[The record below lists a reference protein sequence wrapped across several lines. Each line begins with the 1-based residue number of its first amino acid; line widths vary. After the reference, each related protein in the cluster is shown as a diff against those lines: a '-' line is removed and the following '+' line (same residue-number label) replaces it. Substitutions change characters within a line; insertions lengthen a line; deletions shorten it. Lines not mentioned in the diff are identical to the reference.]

1 MKTKKKSIFLYYF
14 MIFVLSSALLL
25 VFSHSTSPLYSVF
38 GNDSLEYKMG
48 GAAVLDGLVIFRD
61 IFHQKGAVLFFI
73 EAIGEALCRLI
84 GDERFGTFIV
94 QLINFFI
101 TNCFIFNYTKKY
113 IYQSNNDSIPKC
125 YSYIIPVAT
134 ILFWLSSIDGGNLT
148 EEYAILYCIISI
160 GIALDYSSKLDK
172 KNGELPEFHSR
183 YGFIFGICLAF
194 ACSLKP
200 NCAIPIAACILFVF
214 VVLVINKRFASIF
227 KNIVTGIAGMAVV
240 FVPILLYYYK
250 NNALDDLFEQTVIF
264 NFKYIVDTKT
274 LITAHDFKHTIMWGG
289 AIASITFLSIM
300 CVFISKKKYT
310 ASLSAVVCVTSAVMY
325 IIIGVA
331 WPQYMQLEAPALF
344 VLLCALCNVSK
355 KKLSKFFVIAILA
368 VAVLFS
374 SARQL
379 NYIVKRYNAGFKENN
394 LVVTQKIDSFY
405 NGVNGIIDDSSNRQ
419 IVFVMSEAEKRYAYY
434 HFRQYPFS
442 SYFALEFYTR
452 HNNQDYLNKFKNDFE
467 NNPPRYVA
475 VLADYKNNDELYS
488 YYSIVIDSLDDN
500 YHEIFRDNN
509 YILLEAN

>member
-1 MKTKKKSIFLYYF
+1 MIKQNKSRLLEFLYIAAISF
-14 MIFVLSSALLL
+14 LLL
-25 VFSHSTSPLYSVF
+25 LFFSTSTSPLYNSF
-38 GNDSLEYKMG
+38 GYDSIEYKLAG
-48 GAAVLDGLVIFRD
+48 SAILDGLVIFRD

-101 TNCFIFNYTKKY
+101 TNCLIFNFTKKY
-113 IYQSNNDSIPKC
+113 INQSNNDSIPKC

-172 KNGELPEFHSR
+172 KSGELPEFHSR

-310 ASLSAVVCVTSAVMY
+310 ASLSAVVCVMSAVMY

-394 LVVTQKIDSFY
+394 LVVTQKIESFY

-419 IVFVMSEAEKRYAYY
+419 IVFVMSEAEKKICLLS
-434 HFRQYPFS
+434 FS
-442 SYFALEFYTR
+442 SVSV
-452 HNNQDYLNKFKNDFE
+452 FKLFCI
-467 NNPPRYVA
+467 R
-475 VLADYKNNDELYS
+475 VLYK
-488 YYSIVIDSLDDN
+488 
-500 YHEIFRDNN
+500 
-509 YILLEAN
+509 AQ